1 MAVFAVLVAVGRI
14 LFVAAVMV
22 NLLASKLLS
31 NTHTADRWGTAKRS
45 KRSNTRDTCGMLRDK
60 VQRLSSSNFGPPA
73 SPRSFLN

>member
-31 NTHTADRWGTAKRS
+31 NTHTADR
-45 KRSNTRDTCGMLRDK
+45 
-60 VQRLSSSNFGPPA
+60 
-73 SPRSFLN
+73 